1 MTQSYFDS
9 LKEYIVIIEKA
20 VPEDFC
26 DFIIN
31 EFKDNEWKEANTITG
46 LTNEI
51 RKCKSIPLSIEDV
64 ININKENRE
73 NIDSTLFK
81 LVGFCISE
89 YKKTHPNCLINKDSG
104 YDLLKYENGDFYKE
118 HIDEYTD
125 VQRVLSMSIALND
138 DYDGGEFSF
147 FSDTVNFKLNKG
159 DVIIFP
165 SNFMFPH
172 QIKTI
177 ENGTRYSIVSWIY

>member
-1 MTQSYFDS
+1 M
-9 LKEYIVIIEKA
+9 
-20 VPEDFC
+20 
-26 DFIIN
+26 
-31 EFKDNEWKEANTITG
+31 
-46 LTNEI
+46 
-51 RKCKSIPLSIEDV
+51 
-64 ININKENRE
+64 
-73 NIDSTLFK
+73 
-81 LVGFCISE
+81 SE
-89 YKKTHPNCLINKDSG
+89 YKKIHPNCLINKDSG

-125 VQRVLSMSIALND
+125 VQRVLSLSIALND